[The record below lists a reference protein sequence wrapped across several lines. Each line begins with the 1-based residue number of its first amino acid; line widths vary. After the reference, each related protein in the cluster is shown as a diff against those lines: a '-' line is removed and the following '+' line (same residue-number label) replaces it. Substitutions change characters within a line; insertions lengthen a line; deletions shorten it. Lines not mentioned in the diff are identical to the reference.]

1 MKFFATNAALF
12 YSLQPN
18 VNALDLCRTCEKIAK
33 CAKKLD
39 VCENAVG
46 TVQKLIQVFRGK
58 TNYLSFS
65 PVVSTLFIAVS
76 AFRGRA

>member
-46 TVQKLIQVFRGK
+46 TVQKLIQVFRVK
-58 TNYLSFS
+58 YE
-65 PVVSTLFIAVS
+65 LFVFFPS
-76 AFRGRA
+76 CFNFVHCR